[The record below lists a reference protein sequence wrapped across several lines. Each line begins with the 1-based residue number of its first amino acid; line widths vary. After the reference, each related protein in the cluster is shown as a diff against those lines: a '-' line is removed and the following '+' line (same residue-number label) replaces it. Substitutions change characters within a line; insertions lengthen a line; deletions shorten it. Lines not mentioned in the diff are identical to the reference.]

1 LPFYFI
7 HIMDIIKEDID
18 QLNAVLKVKVGPQD
32 YQEKVNKALGEYRK
46 KAKIPGFRPGMA
58 PMGMVKKMVGVSAL
72 VEEVNKLLSDN
83 LGHWIKDNEL
93 NILGQPLP
101 KPSENAINWETQT
114 EFEFLFELGLEPK
127 FDTPKLE
134 NITIETLTVSVNDAL
149 INKSVED
156 ACKRFG
162 KVINSET
169 AEENDILYGHFDV
182 CDENGNSLEDGHYH
196 STILI
201 NTVPNNE
208 TKTKLIGLKPQ
219 DEILLEAQKTWKDK
233 EDIKARFH
241 IDDEKVEKIKTL
253 KFRLE
258 KINRIEPAQVNQELF
273 EKIYGPG
280 IVNSEEEFKKK
291 IKQELEK
298 NIALDSD
305 FKLRKDLREKLL
317 SQINFSLPD
326 EFLKRWILASNE
338 KPISIQQLEKEYDS
352 YAKML
357 RWQLVEN
364 RFIKEN
370 NIEVKWEEV
379 VEQTK
384 QLISMQYLK
393 MGLPLPD
400 DQELQGTVSKILQ
413 NNDEAKRIF
422 DNLYDTKLFNLY
434 KSKITVQP
442 KEIEYDEFVKL
453 LQE

>member
-1 LPFYFI
+1 
-7 HIMDIIKEDID
+7 
-18 QLNAVLKVKVGPQD
+18 
-32 YQEKVNKALGEYRK
+32 
-46 KAKIPGFRPGMA
+46 
-58 PMGMVKKMVGVSAL
+58 
-72 VEEVNKLLSDN
+72 
-83 LGHWIKDNEL
+83 
-93 NILGQPLP
+93 
-101 KPSENAINWETQT
+101 
-114 EFEFLFELGLEPK
+114 
-127 FDTPKLE
+127 
-134 NITIETLTVSVNDAL
+134 
-149 INKSVED
+149 
-156 ACKRFG
+156 
-162 KVINSET
+162 
-169 AEENDILYGHFDV
+169 V

-201 NTVPNNE
+201 NSVPDNE
-208 TKTKLIGLKPQ
+208 TKNKLIGLKPQ
-219 DEILLEAQKTWKDK
+219 DEILLEASKTWKDK

-241 IDDEKVEKIKTL
+241 IDDEKAEKIKTL

-280 IVNSEEEFKKK
+280 IVNTEEEFKEK
-291 IKQELEK
+291 IREELEK

-326 EFLKRWILASNE
+326 EFLKKWILASNE

-352 YAKML
+352 YSKML

-379 VEQTK
+379 VEQTQ

-393 MGLPLPD
+393 MGLPIPEA
-400 DQELQGTVSKILQ
+400 QELQTTVSKILQ
-413 NNDEAKRIF
+413 NNEEAKRIF

-442 KEIEYDEFVKL
+442 KEIAYDEFVKH

>member
-1 LPFYFI
+1 
-7 HIMDIIKEDID
+7 MDIIKEDID

-32 YQEKVNKALGEYRK
+32 YQEKVNKALNEYRK

-58 PMGMVKKMVGVSAL
+58 PIGMVKKMVGNSAL
-72 VEEVNKLLSDN
+72 IEEINKLLSDH
-83 LGHWIKDNEL
+83 LGHWIKDNGL
-93 NILGQPLP
+93 NILGQPMP
-101 KPSENAINWETQT
+101 KASEKPIDWETQT

-127 FDTPKLE
+127 FETPKLE
-134 NITIETLTVSVNDAL
+134 DITIETLTVKVNEEL
-149 INKSVED
+149 INQSVED

-162 KVINSET
+162 KVINPEV
-169 AEENDILYGHFDV
+169 AEENDILYGHFDA

-201 NTVPNNE
+201 NIVPDIE
-208 TKTKLIGLKPQ
+208 TKNRLIGLKPQ
-219 DEILLEAQKTWKDK
+219 AEIVLEPQKIWKDK

-241 IDDEKVEKIKTL
+241 IDNEKAEKIKKL

-258 KINRIEPAQVNQELF
+258 KINRIEPTEVNQELF
-273 EKIYGPG
+273 DKIYGPG
-280 IVNSEEEFKKK
+280 VINSEEEFKEK

-298 NIALDSD
+298 NITLDSD

-317 SQINFSLPD
+317 SQLNFSLPD
-326 EFLKRWILASNE
+326 DFLKRWILSSNE

-364 RFIKEN
+364 RLTKEN

-384 QLISMQYLK
+384 HLISMQYAK
-393 MGLPLPD
+393 MGIPTPD
-400 DQELQGTVSKILQ
+400 EQELQATVSKILQ
-413 NNDEAKRIF
+413 NNEEAKRIF
-422 DNLYDTKLFNLY
+422 DNLYDEKLFSLY
-434 KSKITVQP
+434 KSKITLQP
-442 KEIEYDEFVKL
+442 KEIGYDEFVKI